1 MEQMSIYKCDP
12 ELNVECRKTEC
23 GATGGGCL
31 YTRKEECRAG
41 QTVTKE
47 TRLASWAQI
56 RETLNARE
64 NRIFEILLT
73 GSKTAEE
80 VAEVLADDLGYYDR
94 NAAAPRMTEM
104 ERRGVLKIIGKRQSR
119 RSRKNIAVYSIA

>member
-1 MEQMSIYKCDP
+1 MGQKSIYKCDP
-12 ELNVECRKTEC
+12 DLNVECRKTAC
-23 GATGGGCL
+23 GECL
-31 YTRKEECRAG
+31 YTTREECRAG
-41 QTVTKE
+41 QTITKE
-47 TRLASWAQI
+47 TRLASWEKI